1 MKNIITGLVLVFS
14 ILAFATSVSADCI
27 GEYGQYG
34 QPCPSYGIVVDKLV
48 GKPGTST
55 DSNSYQYVDNLTT
68 SDPRFIPDQVVFFK
82 VKVKNTSTT
91 KLTNV
96 EVKDVVPSYLDP
108 LEGPGSF
115 NSTSREITFNA
126 GDFNVDEEKTYIFK
140 MKVLPQ
146 GSLPADKGLFCVTN
160 FVKASTSNA
169 YDDDT
174 SQLCIEKQVTAAQAV
189 PSAGP
194 EFGILLMGGELALLG
209 AGLYLKRK
217 V

>member
-1 MKNIITGLVLVFS
+1 MKKITTLFVLVFS
-14 ILAFATSVSADCI
+14 IFIFASSVSAECV
-27 GEYGQYG
+27 GQYS
-34 QPCPSYGIVVDKLV
+34 QYAPCPSYAINIDKTVGI
-48 GKPGTST
+48 PGTSP
-55 DSNSYQYVDNLTT
+55 DANSYQYVDNLTT
-68 SDPRFIPDQVVFFK
+68 SDPRFAPDQVVFFK
-82 VKVKNTSTT
+82 AKVKNTSNI

-96 EVKDVVPSYLDP
+96 EVKDVIPSYLEP

-126 GDFNVDEEKTYIFK
+126 GDFEVNEEKTYTFK

-146 GSLPADKGLFCVTN
+146 NSLPADKGLFCVTN
-160 FVKASTSNA
+160 LVKAATSNA

-174 SQLCIEKQVTAAQAV
+174 AQLCIEKQVTAETV

-194 EFGILLMGGELALLG
+194 EYGTILFAFEIALMGTGI
-209 AGLYLKRK
+209 YLKRK

>member
-1 MKNIITGLVLVFS
+1 MKKIITSLILVFS
-14 ILAFATSVSADCI
+14 FLAFVSSVSADCV
-27 GEYGQYG
+27 GQYS
-34 QPCPSYGIVVDKLV
+34 QYAPCPSYAINIDKTV
-48 GKPGTST
+48 GKPGTSNDAT
-55 DSNSYQYVDNLTT
+55 SYSYVDNLTV
-68 SDPRFIPDQVVFFK
+68 SDPRFAPDQVAFFRII
-82 VKVKNTSTT
+82 VKNTSNT
-91 KLTNV
+91 KLINV
-96 EVKDVVPSYLDP
+96 EVKDTLPSYLEP

-126 GDFNVDEEKTYIFK
+126 GDFEVNEEKTYSLK
-140 MKVLPQ
+140 VKVLPQ

-174 SQLCIEKQVTAAQAV
+174 AQLCIEKQVSAETV

-194 EFGILLMGGELALLG
+194 EYGTILFAFEIALLG
-209 AGLYLKRK
+209 TGIYLKRK